1 MKRSMFMQ
9 VLTVSLM
16 VIFACVIVTYSLTY
30 VRMRDEKIAARI
42 DTLKMLARDVADLA
56 SRLRTDGF
64 FYSGMQES
72 LTRELLYEKTSTIYN
87 EYNAFTLIISSQ
99 GRSYTYYSEETL
111 SDESVKYLPDQ
122 DTLST
127 YLQRAVQGE
136 ETSLQ
141 TNSAMGP
148 LFTVIIPWNESSYL
162 TGEKSVVGIVMIQTA
177 AQNIQAVYE
186 GLGWQLI
193 LAALGVFA
201 LAGVVIFFL
210 TRRLTMPLTAM
221 ADAAERLSKGDFEAK
236 APVAGSRE
244 TMELGMAFN
253 HMAGQLERIEK
264 NRRDFL
270 ANVSH
275 ELRSPITSIQGYA
288 QGMLD
293 GAVPEDGRE
302 NALKVIVGE
311 TKRLSRLINGL
322 LDLSRMED
330 GQVSLNM
337 TEFDINELVR
347 TVIIQKLPNIEEK
360 DLDVMPLF
368 EDRREMVRAD
378 REQIQQVVINLIDN
392 AVKYTPPGG
401 KIRIDSAADG
411 DIVRLTVRDDGI
423 GIPPEDQPYIF
434 DRFYKT
440 DKAHTVGKGTGL
452 GLAICKAIMDRHGQT
467 IRLVSGDGGC
477 EFEITLERAGK

>member
-1 MKRSMFMQ
+1 MRRSMFVQ
-9 VLTVSLM
+9 VLTVSLL
-16 VIFACVIVTYSLTY
+16 VIFACVIVMYSLTY
-30 VRMRDEKIAARI
+30 VRMRDDKISARI

-56 SRLRTDGF
+56 SRLRTDAF
-64 FYSGMQES
+64 FYSGLQES

-87 EYNAFTLIISSQ
+87 EYNAFTLIVSSQ

-122 DTLST
+122 ETLSA
-127 YLQRAVQGE
+127 YLRKAVQGE

-141 TNSAMGP
+141 TDSAMGP
-148 LFTVIIPWNESSYL
+148 LFTVIIPWNETSYL

-186 GLGWQLI
+186 GLWWQLI
-193 LAALGVFA
+193 VGALGVFI
-201 LAGVVIFFL
+201 LAGVIIFFL
-210 TRRLTMPLTAM
+210 TRRLTRPLTAM
-221 ADAAERLSKGDFEAK
+221 AGAAERLSHGDFEVK
-236 APVAGSRE
+236 APVDGSRE
-244 TMELGMAFN
+244 TMELGTAFN

-293 GAVPEDGRE
+293 GAVPEEGRE
-302 NALKVIVGE
+302 DALKIIVGE
-311 TKRLSRLINGL
+311 TGRLSGLINGL

-330 GQVSLNM
+330 GQVKLNM
-337 TEFDINELVR
+337 TEFDVNELVR
-347 TVIIQKLPNIEEK
+347 TVIIQKLPEIEEK

-368 EDRREMVRAD
+368 GDRKETVRAD
-378 REQIQQVVINLIDN
+378 REQIQQVLINLLDN

-401 KIRIDSAADG
+401 KIRVDSAADG
-411 DIVRLTVRDDGI
+411 DLVRLSVSDNGI
-423 GIPPEDQPYIF
+423 GIPPEDRPF
-434 DRFYKT
+434 VFERFYKT

-452 GLAICKAIMDRHGQT
+452 GLAICKAIMDRHGQS
-467 IRLVSGDGGC
+467 IRLKNGDGGC
-477 EFEITLERAGK
+477 EFEITLERAGR